1 VQAGWSARAPYAQ
14 NLDQTCRYASRVNV
28 SIASYNPASPGG
40 SQPARASYGGH
51 VSIRRHANSHLWGS
65 PSTAAAVRKPLRRRT
80 LKTWPLTSTNVPGY
94 QRRLAIPDVAVV
106 HVVRRAVHTR
116 PTMIRAGSNRS
127 AYSRYLQK
135 SRFCDIGLLAQQSR
149 QRQYVG
155 IGSDMGAMAVTAELA
170 TSCEVSNPTRLI
182 RCACQHSRSW
192 TRNIRRGSRVF

>member
-1 VQAGWSARAPYAQ
+1 
-14 NLDQTCRYASRVNV
+14 V

-127 AYSRYLQK
+127 VYSRYLQK
-135 SRFCDIGLLAQQSR
+135 SRFCDIGLLASSRGKDNTSASDQTWAQWQS
-149 QRQYVG
+149 QRSLQR
-155 IGSDMGAMAVTAELA
+155 AVKF
-170 TSCEVSNPTRLI
+170 PTRQGLSVARASI
-182 RCACQHSRSW
+182 PGRGRGTSEEVREYFNRCVGNTDIERCPQIAILRQSD
-192 TRNIRRGSRVF
+192 